1 MPKTTYNEQMQKI
14 VAEYRKAGNAWPA
27 TTHDIAGWA
36 VRSGQWQAP
45 RELAIDRCADDLAK
59 AMREEY
65 FTDRQGR
72 RVRAKHA
79 ARQEVNGE
87 QQTFWADL
95 RTAPREHMEVAFAQR
110 RQQVVADCA
119 QLKRDVDCYNDNFGQ
134 GAEPIQMVFDF
145 TMDLEELEAVTS

>member
-110 RQQVVADCA
+110 RQQVVADCG
-119 QLKRDVDCYNDNFGQ
+119 QLKRDVDCYNDNFGK

-145 TMDLEELEAVTS
+145 TLDLAELEAVMS

>member
-1 MPKTTYNEQMQKI
+1 MASTYNEQMQKI
-14 VAEYRKAGNAWPA
+14 VEEYRKAGNAWPSTA
-27 TTHDIAGWA
+27 HDMASWA
-36 VRSGQWQAP
+36 VRTGRWSPP
-45 RELAIDRCADDLAK
+45 RELAIDRCADDIAK

-65 FTDRQGR
+65 FTDRQCR

-79 ARQEVNGE
+79 ARRELNGE

-95 RTAPREHMEVAFAQR
+95 RTAPREHMEIAFAQR

-119 QLKRDVDCYNDNFGQ
+119 QLKRDVDCYNENFGK

-145 TMDLEELEAVTS
+145 TMDLAELEAVTA